1 MTNRSFKAVM
11 AGSAMLALGLSANAA
26 QAATATANAKA
37 QIIKA
42 ITVTQ
47 KNDLDFGTIVS
58 GVAAATVALTPAS
71 ARTCGVGLVCAGTAV
86 AAKFEIGGTAAQLVN
101 ISTSDAI
108 LTSTGNP
115 SMPASLTVSV
125 GTMTLA
131 GVAATDAFTV
141 GGTLSVGA
149 NQAQGVYSGS
159 FTVTVNYQ

>member
-1 MTNRSFKAVM
+1 MTIRSMKAVL
-11 AGSAMLALGLSANAA
+11 AGSAMLALGLSANSA
-26 QAATATANAKA
+26 QAATATADAKA

-58 GVAAATVALTPAS
+58 SAAASTVTLTAAG
-71 ARTCGVGLVCAGTAV
+71 ARTCGVGLVCAGTPV

-101 ISTSDAI
+101 ISTSNAT
-108 LTSTGNP
+108 LASVGNT
-115 SMPASLTVSV
+115 SMPAVLTVSAS
-125 GTMTLA
+125 TMTLA

-141 GGTLSVGA
+141 GGVLSVGV
-149 NQAQGVYSGS
+149 NQGQGVYAGN